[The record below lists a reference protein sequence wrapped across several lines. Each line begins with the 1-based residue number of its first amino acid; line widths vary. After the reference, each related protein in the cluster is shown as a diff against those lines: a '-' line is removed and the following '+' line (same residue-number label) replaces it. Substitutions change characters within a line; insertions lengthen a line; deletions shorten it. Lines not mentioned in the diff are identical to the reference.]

1 MNQRESRNLNQ
12 VLTYLIVGTL
22 IGVGFI
28 AISLILIFFFNFS
41 QDWAVFLSYLA
52 TLPLSFFFQK
62 KITFKSDGDW
72 IRQGFCFMLVTG
84 FIFLYYHFLQSNVSE
99 LNEPLFYLFANWLFI
114 SAINFIFYKRLFK

>member
-12 VLTYLIVGTL
+12 VLTYLTVGTL

-52 TLPLSFFFQK
+52 TYTQFFFQK
-62 KITFKSDGDW
+62 KIS
-72 IRQGFCFMLVTG
+72 QMETG
-84 FIFLYYHFLQSNVSE
+84 
-99 LNEPLFYLFANWLFI
+99 
-114 SAINFIFYKRLFK
+114 